1 MAFRGEAKIFSNE
14 SLINSSVPRR
24 PPRGFVTSYYPRW
37 GGLRDK
43 PKEPLKAREAVNK
56 GVEERCALLLT
67 LYCVLLNVIIT
78 NFSLNVKEK
87 ELGKTQENQLRTK
100 EQSTRK
106 QSKLKLHKSNHKTR
120 EKDKHQL
127 ALVKKNP

>member
-1 MAFRGEAKIFSNE
+1 MLHQEDEPGDLPIKLTGLGVAVAYFGLSCAWLSRGEAKIFSNE

-56 GVEERCALLLT
+56 GVE
-67 LYCVLLNVIIT
+67 
-78 NFSLNVKEK
+78 
-87 ELGKTQENQLRTK
+87 
-100 EQSTRK
+100 
-106 QSKLKLHKSNHKTR
+106 
-120 EKDKHQL
+120 
-127 ALVKKNP
+127 

>member
-1 MAFRGEAKIFSNE
+1 M
-14 SLINSSVPRR
+14 
-24 PPRGFVTSYYPRW
+24 
-37 GGLRDK
+37 
-43 PKEPLKAREAVNK
+43 
-56 GVEERCALLLT
+56 
-67 LYCVLLNVIIT
+67 LLNVIIT

-120 EKDKHQL
+120 EKDKHQP
-127 ALVKKNP
+127 ALVEKKSVDCIKQVFFPIAEKNVSRKRPSLSEASEL